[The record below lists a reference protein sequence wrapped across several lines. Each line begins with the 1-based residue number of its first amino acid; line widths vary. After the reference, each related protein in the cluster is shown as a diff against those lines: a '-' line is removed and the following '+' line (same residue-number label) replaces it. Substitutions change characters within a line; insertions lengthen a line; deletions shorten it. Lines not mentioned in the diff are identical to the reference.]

1 MTTDVGRGERAGSA
15 ATPGRTRD
23 VIVNSTVAAVLAT
36 AVTIFVHELVHLVT
50 GIVLGHGGTLYPFG
64 VIHDGSLTDTETAL
78 TAISAP
84 IASLVIGAAVIAA
97 LPRPATSR
105 FGQLFLFWLGATSFM
120 EGAGYLVITPM
131 GLSLI
136 HISEPTRPY

>member
-50 GIVLGHGGTLYPFG
+50 GIVLGHGGTLYPS
-64 VIHDGSLTDTETAL
+64 VSSTTA
-78 TAISAP
+78 P
-84 IASLVIGAAVIAA
+84 
-97 LPRPATSR
+97 
-105 FGQLFLFWLGATSFM
+105 
-120 EGAGYLVITPM
+120 
-131 GLSLI
+131 
-136 HISEPTRPY
+136 